1 MRYVLSALEHVH
13 CKISHIFVVGNFTYL
28 FINSLTDFKFK
39 IVRVQGI
46 FYTCPSALECPST
59 GDKTVRFRRSF

>member
-13 CKISHIFVVGNFTYL
+13 CKISHIFVVGDFTYL

-46 FYTCPSALECPST
+46 FLYMPLSFGMP
-59 GDKTVRFRRSF
+59 FHRS